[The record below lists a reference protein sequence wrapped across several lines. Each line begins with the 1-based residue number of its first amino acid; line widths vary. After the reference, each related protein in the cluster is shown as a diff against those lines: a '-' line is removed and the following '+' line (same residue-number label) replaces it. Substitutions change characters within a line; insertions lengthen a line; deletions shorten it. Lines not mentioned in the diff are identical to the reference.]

1 VDGIF
6 KHSTCNI
13 SYQYDYNV
21 NWNLHGDQ
29 MKSKMW
35 TDLYL
40 IGWVLILTSFYLNS
54 EGRGVSATLFL
65 LAGNVVWMVDLYR
78 KVKYVIKL
86 RKEIKEKIKNKDKK
100 E

>member
-1 VDGIF
+1 MDGIF
-6 KHSTCNI
+6 KYSTCNI
-13 SYQYDYNV
+13 SHQYDHNV
-21 NWNLHGDQ
+21 YRYLHGDQ
-29 MKSKMW
+29 MKSKLL

-65 LAGNVVWMVDLYR
+65 LAGNAVWIVDLYR

-86 RKEIKEKIKNKDKK
+86 RKEIKEKIKEKNK